1 MTSPYFLS
9 CFPWVGKEKDDNIDV
24 CGFHIIIFHTH
35 KTGMNHHFPLYSALF
50 VKVASKLEFKNMTP
64 VLVKRGSSHIDFLKT
79 FLQMCPIPQVRVHFF
94 ILISIS
100 FHFSHQA
107 PMYVASHF
115 LCIVNESLLLHKK

>member
-24 CGFHIIIFHTH
+24 WFPH
-35 KTGMNHHFPLYSALF
+35 NHFSHAQNWYESPFPLYSALF

-94 ILISIS
+94 IRISIS

-115 LCIVNESLLLHKK
+115 LCIVNESLLLHKM